1 MNISTVPHRSDRE
14 AIGGLKGSNFA
25 SATGN
30 VVCDDCRA
38 WRGSERVSG
47 FFSGIARRDAP
58 CEHQSPSEGLR

>member
-30 VVCDDCRA
+30 VVFTRLVGRMAGVCALDSAIVANSKPVIGQRIRA
-38 WRGSERVSG
+38 
-47 FFSGIARRDAP
+47 
-58 CEHQSPSEGLR
+58 